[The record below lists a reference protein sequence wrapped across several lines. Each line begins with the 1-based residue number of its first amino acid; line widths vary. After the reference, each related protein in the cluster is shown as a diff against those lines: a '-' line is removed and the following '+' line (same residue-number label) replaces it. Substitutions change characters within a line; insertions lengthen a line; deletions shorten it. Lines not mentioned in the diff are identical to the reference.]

1 MKKGLSDNK
10 PTFEEALERL
20 ENIVSRLEGGQLPLE
35 EAIQAFEQ
43 GISLVKLCGRR
54 LQQAEKKIHRLSQ
67 QTVEIFE
74 PAEHLQDKN
83 IDEVEAEDHKG
94 QNEGEAE

>member
-1 MKKGLSDNK
+1 MDNK

-74 PAEHLQDKN
+74 SAEDRQEEN
-83 IDEVEAEDHKG
+83 TGEVEADEDRKG
-94 QNEGEAE
+94 QNEGESE